1 MPGLHIAHEEP
12 AARKPVFA
20 GNPSDTVVEELQA
33 LVVKAVGAEA
43 RIHSPAFMAFAN
55 IKGYIPKILD

>member
-1 MPGLHIAHEEP
+1 M
-12 AARKPVFA
+12 FA